1 MSTLF
6 HRIDISSGHKGPR
19 GLIIAG
25 VHGDEYEP
33 VMAIIKLLK
42 LVPSQ
47 LDKGTLTLVPV
58 VNQEAF
64 FSMSRTGADG
74 KDLARTCPGVVLG
87 SPTENIAFQISSLI
101 MESDFLV
108 DMHTGGATF
117 EIYPLAGYM
126 LHPEGNILNKQRA
139 MAKAFNLPITWGTN
153 HELEGRTLSVARD
166 ANTPAIYTEYGGG
179 RYNPD
184 TISELVD
191 GCLNILSYFGMLQKE
206 DHKPS
211 KVKYEVEDHRKSS
224 GHLQIMYPSPIEGIF
239 MSKVKLGNVIHKGD
253 TLGEVWNLNGED
265 INEIVA
271 KEDGLVFLL
280 RTVPPVR
287 QGDAL
292 AGILPISQLG
302 SVIIK

>member
-6 HRIDISSGHKGPR
+6 SRIDISSGHKGPR

-33 VMAIIKLLK
+33 VMAILKLLK
-42 LVPSQ
+42 LLPTK
-47 LDKGTLTLVPV
+47 LDKGILTLVPV

-64 FSMSRTGADG
+64 FNMSRSGADK
-74 KDLARTCPGVVLG
+74 KDLARTCPGLAQG
-87 SPTENIAFQISSLI
+87 SPTEKIAYQISSLI

-117 EIYPLAGYM
+117 DIYPLAGYM
-126 LHPEGNILNKQRA
+126 LHPDVNILNTQRA

-166 ANTPAIYTEYGGG
+166 ANKPAIYTEYRGGG
-179 RYNPD
+179 YNPD

-191 GCLNILSYFGMLQKE
+191 GCLNILSYFGMLLKE
-206 DHKPS
+206 GLKQS
-211 KVKYEVEDHRKSS
+211 KIKYEVEDYRKSS
-224 GHLQIMYPSPIEGIF
+224 GHLQIMYPSPKQGIF
-239 MSKVKLGNVIHKGD
+239 LPKVKLGNTIRKGEI
-253 TLGEVWNLNGED
+253 LGEVWNLNGED
-265 INEIVA
+265 IEEIVA

-280 RTVPPVR
+280 RTVPPVSA
-287 QGDAL
+287 GDAL
-292 AGILPISQLG
+292 GGILPISMAG
-302 SVIIK
+302 SVSIK